1 MLKIIGI
8 TTSLI
13 FVSCSNDNMKMKG
26 DINQVKESFE
36 KIDKEI
42 VANIKNLNDMRKI
55 YTMKEKC
62 DITLPILEYIGQDK
76 TTQQELR
83 EKKKAIEKELIDEKK
98 DYSLKELAK
107 IKEEFDEETKDIQAV
122 EKKYKEREKEVKA
135 IQKEYCNKYQEE
147 DKNDKSK
154 LNLYGKSWRCGA
166 LYNFYDM
173 CKYVFTP

>member
-8 TTSLI
+8 ITSLFLI
-13 FVSCSNDNMKMKG
+13 SCSNDNMKMKG

-36 KIDKEI
+36 RIDKEI
-42 VANIKNLNDMRKI
+42 VASIKNLNDMNKI

-62 DITLPILEYIGQDK
+62 DITLPIFEYIGQDK
-76 TTQQELR
+76 KTQQELR
-83 EKKKAIEKELIDEKK
+83 EKKKEIEKEIMGEKK
-98 DYSLKELAK
+98 DYSFKELAELAEK
-107 IKEEFDEETKDIQAV
+107 FDEETKDIQAT
-122 EKKYKEREKEVKA
+122 EKQYKEREKEIKA
-135 IQKEYCNKYQEE
+135 IQEEYCNRYQEE

-154 LNLYGKSWRCGA
+154 LNLYGKSWRCGT